1 MSKFFYDTE
10 FLEGTQSLAFGRK
23 TKPTIDLIS
32 IGIKAEDGR
41 EYYAIS
47 KDFNI
52 KEAWNRFDLKQN
64 QGMGDANNLPP
75 VKVYWIREN
84 VLKPIYWELYQQSDV
99 AVKQDYGNFNN
110 FAGDPISNDLSHF
123 TSLIKEYGKS
133 NDKIAEEIKTFCSK
147 RLLATNPNQYEGDS
161 SPIELYGYYSAYDHV
176 VFMWLFGIMMNKPE
190 RFPMFTIDLKQ
201 MLDEKLNKFFI
212 TLGETYNGKSNTV
225 DREATLIEKLSW
237 IKSRIE
243 YPKETNAH
251 HALADAKWNYEL
263 YLFITKSTW
272 ALLNNPTIKTMEGQD
287 ATTGTTTNSTGETT
301 EKLSTGT
308 TENVTDAQATTG
320 TTTNSTDET
329 GNDATK
335 ETTTQSTGEV
345 ATEKSEATKEEVR
358 SEVLLYPKEGDIL
371 TQGQKAVGFTF
382 NPSKDPRVD
391 KAKLLAAAAIDQMIE
406 LQKDANSY
414 NGTKRHAA
422 VAITEFESA
431 QMRAVKAITWS
442 E

>member
-23 TKPTIDLIS
+23 SKPTIDLIS

-99 AVKQDYGNFNN
+99 TVKQDYGNFNN

-201 MLDEKLNKFFI
+201 MLDEKLDRFFI
-212 TLGETYNGKSNTV
+212 TLGEVYNGKSNTV

-237 IKSRIE
+237 IKSRTE

-251 HALADAKWNYEL
+251 HALADAKWNYNL
-263 YLFITKSTW
+263 FLFITKSIW
-272 ALLNNPTIKTMEGQD
+272 ALLKNPKKNMEGQD
-287 ATTGTTTNSTGETT
+287 ATTGTTNGTG
-301 EKLSTGT
+301 
-308 TENVTDAQATTG
+308 
-320 TTTNSTDET
+320 ET
-329 GNDATK
+329 GNDEPK

-345 ATEKSEATKEEVR
+345 ATEKSETTKEEVR